1 MTTFSVSDIAEDVR
15 QLLTVPTFTAS
26 SKPTTTRVLAQIQRS
41 TRSLA
46 ALTRQKLG
54 RDYDL
59 ISYDAVVTQ
68 PNVNQVSLPPNF
80 GELVKI
86 SWVKDA
92 TTQVPLDHALPSDFE
107 PLGFN
112 PRSWEAPVDS
122 GYLTTRPKYSI
133 EGNTITFYPCPSQVY
148 NIAIWYT
155 DHFVVTALTDNIV
168 GRLDWDRWIAL
179 DVAMAFCS
187 DLKRDP
193 SVFATEK
200 AQLEANLFN
209 HKRKRDQQAV
219 HSLEDINYPS
229 LHNTDGWPF

>member
-1 MTTFSVSDIAEDVR
+1 MTTFSVSEIAEDVR
-15 QLLTVPTFTAS
+15 QLLTVPTFTTS

-59 ISYDAVVTQ
+59 ISYATLTTQ
-68 PNVNQVSLPPNF
+68 KNVNQVSLPVNF
-80 GELVKI
+80 GELTKI
-86 SWVKDA
+86 IWVKDA

-122 GYLTTRPKYSI
+122 GFLSTRPKYNV
-133 EGNTITFYPCPSQVY
+133 EGNTITFYPCPSQIYTV
-148 NIAIWYT
+148 AIWYT
-155 DHFVVTALTDNIV
+155 DHFIVTALTDSIV

-179 DVAMAFCS
+179 DVAQSLCS

-193 SVFATEK
+193 AIFAAEK
-200 AQLEANLFN
+200 AGLEQNLFN

-219 HSLEDINYPS
+219 HSLEDINS
-229 LHNTDGWPF
+229 EHLRNTDGWPF